1 MPERILL
8 TGGPEEA
15 SAQLW
20 AHIQEKTMLNG
31 EHLEKFD
38 SLTDAAEHHMPSMSR
53 EGLEALNTEL
63 IRTLI
68 KMRKEREDI
77 FEKNSALEDAV
88 GKLCKEKVYL
98 QREMVK
104 AINAM
109 NKQQEQFTKAV
120 SELRSQ
126 ATASDPMDQGSLQ
139 TTEPT
144 PGETL
149 Q

>member
-1 MPERILL
+1 
-8 TGGPEEA
+8 
-15 SAQLW
+15 
-20 AHIQEKTMLNG
+20 
-31 EHLEKFD
+31 
-38 SLTDAAEHHMPSMSR
+38 MPSMSR

-63 IRTLI
+63 IRTLVM
-68 KMRKEREDI
+68 MRKEREDI

-88 GKLCKEKVYL
+88 GKLCKEKVYM

-109 NKQQEQFTKAV
+109 NKQQEQFTKMV

-126 ATASDPMDQGSLQ
+126 ATASDPTDQGSLQ

-144 PGETL
+144 PDESL